1 MCLSAVRRFLVSSS
15 IKDILKDG
23 LDETDI
29 VPLVFTLM
37 KVMDKFKELKGVEKK
52 TILLEFLNDYIDNN
66 IQDEDKKLLLKKIVS
81 IVLPQAINL
90 LAKINKLSIAITTRE
105 KISVLDPWNAANYLQ
120 QGKNY
125 KAQGDLV
132 KSSQMLEKILSFA
145 SNHPISAQAKIE
157 LAP

>member
-1 MCLSAVRRFLVSSS
+1 MESPNIKYITELSSS

-66 IQDEDKKLLLKKIVS
+66 IQDEDKKFFLKKIVS
-81 IVLPQAINL
+81 IVLPEAINL
-90 LAKINKLSIAITTRE
+90 LAKINKKKL
-105 KISVLDPWNAANYLQ
+105 
-120 QGKNY
+120 
-125 KAQGDLV
+125 
-132 KSSQMLEKILSFA
+132 KSMLKKLRNVFSC
-145 SNHPISAQAKIE
+145 NK
-157 LAP
+157 